1 MSVVLSDLSFSFP
14 NGRVVLSGLN
24 AAFGPGRTGLIGV
37 NGSGKSTL
45 LRLITGELRPASGSV
60 TVTGEVGYL
69 PQDLTLDT
77 GASVASLLGI
87 AGALDAIAAIEAG
100 DVRPELFDAVGDDWD
115 VADRAQAWLSRL
127 GLGHVGLDDRV
138 RRLSGGEAVVTALTA
153 LFLRRPPVIV
163 LDEPTNNLDLDAR
176 RRLYAAVESWPGV
189 MLIVSHDRELLAL
202 MDQIAELTAPRGAP
216 GSPGG
221 SLRMYGG
228 NLEAYEAQLAT
239 EQAAA
244 RRAVAVA
251 EAGVRRE
258 KRDLM
263 ANQTKQARRDR
274 QGRAVAASGGLP
286 RIVAF
291 ARKRAAQETAG
302 RSREIGLERVAAA
315 EERLGE
321 AEEAVRDDDT
331 IKIALPGTAVPA
343 GRTVLTVRGLD
354 GAWLPW
360 RPAVEGGES
369 SEEAALDEL
378 VVRGP
383 ERVALSGPNGAGKTT
398 LLRHITG
405 ELDYLPDG
413 LTVRLNGA
421 VGYLPQRLDVLDES
435 ASVVENLR
443 AVAPAASVNEV
454 RAGLARFLFRGT
466 RADQPAGTLSG
477 GERFRAVLAALLL
490 AQPPP
495 QLLLLDEPT
504 NNLDMASARQLSEA
518 LSSYQGALLVAS
530 HDVPFLRSIGI
541 SRWLRLSR
549 DGRLRES
556 APSLALVAV
565 VEPERLGQAAARF
578 IGVRRVLEHDVLHAE
593 FGVAAHCRREFL
605 GRPFQVLVVDERRLL
620 LLEVGEP
627 QADQRRDAHRR
638 RVAAYFVARGLDGG
652 QRPGHRLG
660 LTHVAGV
667 PQVGIPRGQ
676 LDHARALGSEQ
687 QRRSLLTRTARHV
700 LAVPRLVVL
709 PSEIDVPVPQHRY
722 EDLHGLFETA
732 RAMIEGQPERLV
744 LRLVPARADAQDQAP
759 VAHLVEGGGHLR
771 EDRRITEG
779 IAEHQGADLH
789 PVCRFRQRGQHGP
802 ALPDP
807 RGRRTGAAVHEMVGE
822 PDAVKAIRLRLL
834 RELTD
839 RLVRTLVVGLAI
851 VHQVEH
857 QPDLHG
863 GDANTGV

>member
-1 MSVVLSDLSFSFP
+1 
-14 NGRVVLSGLN
+14 
-24 AAFGPGRTGLIGV
+24 
-37 NGSGKSTL
+37 
-45 LRLITGELRPASGSV
+45 V

-87 AGALDAIAAIEAG
+87 AAALDAIAAIEAG

-138 RRLSGGEAVVTALTA
+138 GRLSGGETVLTALAA

-202 MDQIAELTAPRGAP
+202 MDQIAELTGPRGAP

-244 RRAVAVA
+244 RRAVSTA

-274 QGRAVAASGGLP
+274 QGRRLAESGSIP
-286 RIVAF
+286 KIVAS
-291 ARKRAAQETAG
+291 ARKRSAQETAG

-315 EERLGE
+315 EERLAE

-331 IKIALPGTAVPA
+331 IRIALPGTAVPA

-360 RPAVEGGES
+360 RPAVEAGES
-369 SEEAALDEL
+369 SEEAAPGALDEL

-398 LLRHITG
+398 LLRHITR
-405 ELDYLPDG
+405 ELDG
-413 LTVRLNGA
+413 LTVRLTGA

-435 ASVVENLR
+435 ASVVENVR

-518 LSSYQGALLVAS
+518 LSCYQGALLVAS

-556 APSLALVAV
+556 
-565 VEPERLGQAAARF
+565 
-578 IGVRRVLEHDVLHAE
+578 
-593 FGVAAHCRREFL
+593 
-605 GRPFQVLVVDERRLL
+605 
-620 LLEVGEP
+620 
-627 QADQRRDAHRR
+627 
-638 RVAAYFVARGLDGG
+638 
-652 QRPGHRLG
+652 
-660 LTHVAGV
+660 
-667 PQVGIPRGQ
+667 
-676 LDHARALGSEQ
+676 
-687 QRRSLLTRTARHV
+687 
-700 LAVPRLVVL
+700 
-709 PSEIDVPVPQHRY
+709 
-722 EDLHGLFETA
+722 
-732 RAMIEGQPERLV
+732 
-744 LRLVPARADAQDQAP
+744 
-759 VAHLVEGGGHLR
+759 
-771 EDRRITEG
+771 
-779 IAEHQGADLH
+779 
-789 PVCRFRQRGQHGP
+789 
-802 ALPDP
+802 DP
-807 RGRRTGAAVHEMVGE
+807 
-822 PDAVKAIRLRLL
+822 L
-834 RELTD
+834 
-839 RLVRTLVVGLAI
+839 
-851 VHQVEH
+851 
-857 QPDLHG
+857 
-863 GDANTGV
+863 